1 MNQPNL
7 AYADDIDVAEAESE
21 AEAIP
26 IEDTEAFCKE
36 FWEEAQACDALE
48 SIEEEAMRSLEN
60 YKRTGLHVTW
70 EELKPWLESWG
81 TPDELDPPKCHT

>member
-1 MNQPNL
+1 MNHPDL
-7 AYADDIDVAEAESE
+7 LYADDVAKAENEAV
-21 AEAIP
+21 P
-26 IEDTEAFCKE
+26 IEDTKEFWKE

-48 SIEEEAMRSLEN
+48 SIEEEALRSLEH

-81 TPDELDPPKCHT
+81 TPESTDPPECHT